1 MTKVAPMRFAVLYH
15 GPQKSDGDVFK
26 SVTVPGRPDPLIF
39 KSGPDYEAAYAYA
52 TEMEARHI
60 AARLNGDNL
69 FSFPM
74 GLRNPDD
81 KDDLWARMKAL
92 EERVAQLEGQQ
103 ETEKPK
109 RQRQARE
116 AVEVA

>member
-15 GPQKSDGDVFK
+15 GPKKSDGDLFK
-26 SVTVPGRPDPLIF
+26 SVTVPGRPDPLEF
-39 KSGPDYEAAYAYA
+39 KAGPDYEAPYAYA

-60 AARLNGDNL
+60 AARLNSDNL

-81 KDDLWARMKAL
+81 KDDLWARIAELEKRVAAL
-92 EERVAQLEGQQ
+92 EGAEPAE
-103 ETEKPK
+103 PK
-109 RQRQARE
+109 RRGRKPTE
-116 AVEVA
+116 AEVA